1 MDMIFDDLLLFY
13 LILDVSLLVLVKH
26 NVLCLVSFL
35 CQCVSFVKHSHCL
48 WQRLC
53 QIRDERLAMN
63 VRWWKV
69 FIHMLDMFCL
79 LQHSF
84 LLILFFLLWIIKTS
98 IDWIISMSLPIL
110 FVDFSI
116 LLFDLFFDFLLM
128 MLLVNI
134 RQDVKLLLIVT

>member
-1 MDMIFDDLLLFY
+1 MIFDDLLLFY
-13 LILDVSLLVLVKH
+13 LILNVSLLILIKH
-26 NVLCLVSFL
+26 NVLCLVSSL

-69 FIHMLDMFCL
+69 LIRMLDMFCL
-79 LQHSF
+79 LQGSF

-98 IDWIISMSLPIL
+98 IDWIIFMSLPIL

-116 LLFDLFFDFLLM
+116 LLFDLLFDFLLM

-134 RQDVKLLLIVT
+134 RQDVKLLLIVTE